1 MMAWCLVFAIVG
13 VDQLTKILALE
24 QLIAEGESIAYSSF
38 FNLTLVYNRGISF
51 GLLAMPQ
58 PWGAWVLTGLTSII
72 TIGLMVWL
80 VRLKGCVM
88 RMSLSLVIGGAI
100 GNLIDR
106 IRFGHV
112 VDFLDIHYGQF
123 HWPAFN
129 VADSMICV
137 GVILLIWSQM
147 KVQKSE
153 EHHV

>member
-1 MMAWCLVFAIVG
+1 M
-13 VDQLTKILALE
+13 T
-24 QLIAEGESIAYSSF
+24 EGESIAYGSF

-51 GLLAMPQ
+51 GFLAMPQ

-80 VRLKGCVM
+80 VRIKGCVM

-112 VDFLDIHYGQF
+112 VDFLDIHYDHF